1 MPSSTQKI
9 KMLLAY
15 KGLSS
20 ADLARLL
27 ETTPQNLSQALKRDN
42 FSQDTLDKIA
52 TILLIILVLV
62 MCKYYLLY
70 YKEL

>member
-9 KMLLAY
+9 KMLLEY

-52 TILLIILVLV
+52 TILGA
-62 MCKYYLLY
+62 KYISYF
-70 YKEL
+70 ELPDGTKI

>member
-1 MPSSTQKI
+1 MSSSTQKI

-42 FSQDTLDKIA
+42 FSKETLEKIA
-52 TILLIILVLV
+52 EVLNA
-62 MCKYYLLY
+62 KYISYF
-70 YKEL
+70 ELPDGTKI